1 MTDRTVTVVGTG
13 YVGLPLA
20 CMLASKGFKVK
31 GVDRDERRVVSINRG
46 ILPLKGDEPDLAPLL
61 QNVVTSGKLTAS
73 VSFKPVNQSEAVF
86 VCVNTP
92 LNDNKKP
99 ALDML
104 KEALVGIAGN
114 LKADTLISIE
124 STIPP
129 GTMDK
134 IVLPLLEENSGLTA
148 GRDFYLVHCP
158 ERVMPGKLLS
168 NMRSCPRVL
177 GGLNRASI
185 ERALE
190 YYSLLV
196 DAEIYTTDML
206 SAEITK
212 TVENAYRDVQIAFAN
227 EVALACEELGAD
239 VYEIRKLVN
248 TAPYRDMHIPGSGV
262 GGHCIPKDP
271 WLLVSAVRETAMK
284 LIPTARNINDSMPY
298 HLASLVKTALKEEG
312 IPLKEARIAVMGV
325 GFLRDSGDVR
335 NSPALVVIR
344 ELSEADLI
352 AHDPFA
358 DERLDIPLTS
368 DLEEALSGADC
379 AVFVTDHSI
388 YHTLDPE
395 WMGKIM
401 RSRIIV
407 DGRNIF
413 DARKFMEGGFK
424 YSGVGKGT
432 SKQRLDS

>member
-1 MTDRTVTVVGTG
+1 MAERIVTVVGTG

-20 CMLASKGFKVK
+20 CMLASMGFHVE
-31 GVDRDERRVVSINRG
+31 GVDRNERKVNSINQGVLPLRGNEPDLGLLLRRVVS
-46 ILPLKGDEPDLAPLL
+46 
-61 QNVVTSGKLTAS
+61 SGNLRAS
-73 VSFKPVNQSEAVF
+73 VSFEPVKRSEAVF

-92 LNDNKKP
+92 LNDNKEP
-99 ALDML
+99 ML
-104 KEALVGIAGN
+104 EMLEEALVEIAAN
-114 LKADTLISIE
+114 LKPDTLISVE

-129 GTMDK
+129 GTMDRV
-134 IVLPLLEENSGLTA
+134 VLPLLEEHSGLVA
-148 GRDFYLVHCP
+148 GKDFYLVHCP

-177 GGLNRASI
+177 GGLDGASV

-196 DAEIYTTDML
+196 DAEIHTTDML

-248 TAPYRDMHIPGSGV
+248 TAPYRDMHMPGSGV

-271 WLLVSAVRETAMK
+271 WLLVSAIKKGAMK
-284 LIPTARNINDSMPY
+284 LIPTARNINDSMPH
-298 HLASLVKTALKEEG
+298 HLASLVKRALEKAG
-312 IPLKEARIAVMGV
+312 IPLRDAKIAVMGV

-335 NSPALVVIR
+335 NSPALGVIR

-358 DERLDIPLTS
+358 DEGLGVPLTS
-368 DLEEALSGADC
+368 DLKEALSGADC

-395 WMGKIM
+395 WMAGIM
-401 RSRIIV
+401 RSKIIV

-413 DARKFMEGGFK
+413 DARKCLENGFD

-432 SKQRLDS
+432 SKQ